1 MDEVYFTPKAEID
14 AIVRRGELEPD
25 KIKKESEYVYEE
37 DEISKSPGSNPNHIR
52 EEYVLPL
59 QAMED
64 SIEYFEPTMTPT
76 PKKPIIQ
83 DVYDEDG

>member
-1 MDEVYFTPKAEID
+1 MDEVYFTPKAKID
-14 AIVRRGELEPD
+14 AIVQRGELESD
-25 KIKKESEYVYEE
+25 KKKESEYVYEE
-37 DEISKSPGSNPNHIR
+37 DEISKSPGSIPNYIP

-64 SIEYFEPTMTPT
+64 SIEYLEPTMRPT